1 MTPIAPPLAARP
13 APVPGSEREKLAAAA
28 RQFEAIFVRQLL
40 SAARKADFGA
50 ELFGGQALETFKQMQ
65 DDRFADLAAQ
75 SGALGLARQI
85 EAQMVRLLPP
95 SPKKEG

>member
-1 MTPIAPPLAARP
+1 MTPIAPPLVGNPSP
-13 APVPGSEREKLAAAA
+13 APGSEREKLAAAA

-40 SAARKADFGA
+40 STARKADFGA
-50 ELFGGQALETFKQMQ
+50 PLLGGQALETFTQMQ

-75 SGALGLARQI
+75 SGAFGLARQI
-85 EAQMVRLLPP
+85 EAQLARLLPP